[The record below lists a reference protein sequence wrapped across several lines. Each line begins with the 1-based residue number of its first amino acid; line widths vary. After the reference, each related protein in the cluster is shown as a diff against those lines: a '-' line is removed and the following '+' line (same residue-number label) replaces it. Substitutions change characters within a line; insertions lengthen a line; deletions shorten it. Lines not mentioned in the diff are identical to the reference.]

1 MTIMMMILAMV
12 LRWRCTQHEFW
23 KWASKSKCLNWSF
36 QPADLNVS
44 PSKCLR
50 KIAHDLH
57 SHNFRPLSDR
67 IEVLRKRSANLNIRG
82 LFAQLEIE
90 LPRCWGKNHPVHAMQ
105 CRSYKCKWCSCFW
118 SATSSTFP
126 LVSVTKIAIGIFST
140 LDLISLHLCEQELL
154 SFLSLFFLLWLWSW
168 GGWCAA
174 LLLVASPPLKLKWK
188 IFCFIQLSRW
198 KQRVDDRIRLISI
211 QDIGS
216 SPRSNQSVSGS
227 FGFNWLTPLRPLQ
240 MVFIWRNKQNKTN
253 AS

>member
-1 MTIMMMILAMV
+1 MREGTSVWILPRAPRSQTLLTELQLTRKRNDDDMMMILAMV

-23 KWASKSKCLNWSF
+23 KWASKSKCLDWSF

-118 SATSSTFP
+118 SAASSTFP
-126 LVSVTKIAIGIFST
+126 
-140 LDLISLHLCEQELL
+140 
-154 SFLSLFFLLWLWSW
+154 
-168 GGWCAA
+168 
-174 LLLVASPPLKLKWK
+174 
-188 IFCFIQLSRW
+188 
-198 KQRVDDRIRLISI
+198 
-211 QDIGS
+211 
-216 SPRSNQSVSGS
+216 
-227 FGFNWLTPLRPLQ
+227 
-240 MVFIWRNKQNKTN
+240 
-253 AS
+253 